1 MTIALASLLRRLA
14 TRAARGLCTG
24 SGRFA
29 VIVGIAVAI
38 ASSAHAGPAP

>member
-14 TRAARGLCTG
+14 TLAARGLCTG

-29 VIVGIAVAI
+29 VIVGIAVAV
-38 ASSAHAGPAP
+38 ASSAPAAVAH